1 MFCPFTP
8 QLTLG
13 ALCCRSHT
21 RARCFVRLPPA
32 HAGALCCRSHK
43 RARCFVRLPP
53 SSRWGLYAVARTR
66 ELYTCLRGAPGH
78 AGGFMLSFSYEALSG
93 CVATRS
99 SQRRLYAFVHRRQ
112 LIDQNYFYRDL
123 Y

>member
-32 HAGALCCRSHK
+32 HAGALCCRSHM

-66 ELYTCLRGAPGH
+66 ELYTCLRGARDMLGALCCRSHTKLCQVALRPAVH
-78 AGGFMLSFSYEALSG
+78 SGGFMLSFTDAS
-93 CVATRS
+93 
-99 SQRRLYAFVHRRQ
+99 
-112 LIDQNYFYRDL
+112 
-123 Y
+123 